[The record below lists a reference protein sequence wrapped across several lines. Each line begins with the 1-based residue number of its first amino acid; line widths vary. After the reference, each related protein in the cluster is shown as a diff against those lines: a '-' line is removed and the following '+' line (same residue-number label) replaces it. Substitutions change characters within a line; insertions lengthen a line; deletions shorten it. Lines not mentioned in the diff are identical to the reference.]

1 MRHTVVMP
9 RTTFQCFT
17 LRVSL
22 SAVLTAN
29 SCQIA
34 SARTL
39 ELGLTFQTVMM
50 LGMTGRRDREHM
62 KEQME
67 TGMKAGMTTSMVGE
81 WDRD

>member
-1 MRHTVVMP
+1 MP

-17 LRVSL
+17 LKGSL
-22 SAVLTAN
+22 SAVLTAY

-34 SARTL
+34 SARTS
-39 ELGLTFQTVMM
+39 ELGLTFQTVML
-50 LGMTGRRDREHM
+50 LGMTGRRDREQM

-67 TGMKAGMTTSMVGE
+67 AGMKAGMITSMVGD